1 MNCRFCAFQLQR
13 FCQIAAQYGQ
23 VRRRCSAC
31 ALCFGR
37 MKEAAQRG
45 GAFCEEARASQG
57 LTPSRQ
63 PVDAHAHSM
72 HKRAWQHAVAMV
84 TGLRGLPVV
93 VAATSASS
101 VPARMK
107 SCVTAKHCL
116 ALTTSS
122 TSPAASS
129 CARGDDNRDG
139 SLAGPWLLAA
149 LCTRRDEASLK
160 RRTGNIPS
168 RPFGYDQ
175 V

>member
-1 MNCRFCAFQLQR
+1 MLRSASARLRQAPLQLDASACLPGAAWRRVLRRGGCAFA
-13 FCQIAAQYGQ
+13 CGPSCAQP
-23 VRRRCSAC
+23 V
-31 ALCFGR
+31 F
-37 MKEAAQRG
+37 
-45 GAFCEEARASQG
+45 ARASQG

-139 SLAGPWLLAA
+139 SLAGPWLWAA